1 MTKEEK
7 TKKETK
13 KTKEKQKNNHTI
25 LIRFEKDKWH
35 KAIDGA
41 FEVKRK
47 DISVSG
53 FRKGKVPKDVYI
65 KKFGKESLYMDAV
78 DSLINEAYTQA
89 LADSKLIP
97 VVKPNLDIKS
107 MDDDHV
113 EFQFVFITKPEVKVK
128 KYKGLKIKKD
138 EVKVTKEEIKQEID
152 QILERFTELR
162 SKEGKLKKG
171 DIAILD
177 FEGFKDDVAFEGGK
191 AEAYELEIGSNSFIP
206 GFEDALIGLEA
217 GAEKDVELTFPK
229 DYHADDLAGAEV
241 LFKVKLREIKEKVAR
256 KFDKDLFE
264 DLAMEGVDSKETLE
278 ASVEQSL
285 KTQKDYDAENKY
297 VDTILEEVAKSV
309 EVDIPEG
316 MVDEEADRLLSRFE
330 EQIQMQ
336 GINLELY
343 FQLTNSNEEEM
354 KAQFEKEAYKNVL
367 YRLMLEEIAEKEKI
381 VIDKAEVESQ
391 AEDLA
396 KRYNVE
402 KEEFLANFGGTEMI
416 EYDLKIRK
424 SIDLLKDLN
433 K

>member
-7 TKKETK
+7 VKKETK
-13 KTKEKQKNNHTI
+13 KTKQDNSHKI
-25 LIRFEKDKWH
+25 VVRFEKDKWH
-35 KAIDGA
+35 KAIDLA
-41 FEVKRK
+41 FDKKNK
-47 DISVSG
+47 DVSISG
-53 FRKGKVPKDVYI
+53 FRKGKAPKDVYI

-89 LADSKLIP
+89 LTDSKLIP
-97 VVKPNLDIKS
+97 VVKPNLDINS
-107 MDDDHV
+107 MDDEHV
-113 EFQFVFITKPEVKVK
+113 EFQFTFTTKPEVKVK
-128 KYKGLKIKKD
+128 KYKGLKIKKE
-138 EVKVTKEEIKQEID
+138 EVKVTKDEIQHEID
-152 QILERFTELR
+152 HILERFTELR

-171 DIAILD
+171 DVAIID
-177 FEGFKDDVAFEGGK
+177 FEGFKGDVAFEGGK

-217 GAEKDVELTFPK
+217 DSEKDVKLKFPE
-229 DYHADDLAGAEV
+229 DYHSEDLAGADV
-241 LFKVKLREIKEKVAR
+241 VFKVKLREIKEKVAR
-256 KFDKDLFE
+256 EFDAELFE
-264 DLAMEGVDSKETLE
+264 DLAMEGVDSKESLE
-278 ASVEQSL
+278 ASVEQTI
-285 KTQKDYDAENKY
+285 KTKKEFDAENKY

-316 MVDEEADRLLSRFE
+316 MVDEEAERLMGRFE

-343 FQLTNSNEEEM
+343 FQLTNSNEEDM

-367 YRLMLEEIAEKEKI
+367 YRLMLEEIADKEKI
-381 VIDKAEVESQ
+381 IIDKAEVETQ

-396 KRYNVE
+396 KRYNVG

-424 SIDLLKDLN
+424 SIDLLKELN